1 MIPTTVTG
9 MRLVVLGG
17 GNMGESIV
25 AGVIDAAGAANGVAV
40 VEPRPDRADE
50 LTQRYPVEVVSDASV
65 VVDAD
70 TEVLLVAVKPHDV
83 AAALSAVV
91 EDLPAECVVV
101 SVAAGVTTAALEE
114 AVPVGQPV
122 VRAMPNTPALVRA
135 GITAVCA
142 GQHTTPDHLARAQA
156 VLGAVGTVV
165 AVPERQMDA
174 VAAVSGSGPAYVYLV
189 AEAMIE
195 AGVRVGLTRDLATTL
210 TLETV
215 QGSAVLWAQTGESP
229 TVLRERVTSPGGT
242 TAAALHALEAGGLRA
257 AFLDAVVANRDRSTE
272 LGGG

>member
-210 TLETV
+210 TRETV
-215 QGSAVLWAQTGESP
+215 QGSAVLWAQAGESP